1 MNSLFFIVIP
11 LVSIDKILAQ
21 QNGFEKQIGE
31 RHPGRS
37 EAAKVPSVISTPV
50 MFVSPNAVAPSS
62 TLTFLFWQ
70 EHLTR
75 FMINSSSPSRDF
87 FFLWCQST
95 IFTVL
100 LFYLP
105 FFFWGSFALF
115 YQYSWFLILEE
126 LQTHYSNI
134 FLQLLPSQYHH
145 I

>member
-62 TLTFLFWQ
+62 TLTLLFWQ
-70 EHLTR
+70 EHLTG

-105 FFFWGSFALF
+105 FFLRLICSILPI
-115 YQYSWFLILEE
+115 FLI
-126 LQTHYSNI
+126 SNI
-134 FLQLLPSQYHH
+134 GRTPNSLFKYFSTVTS
-145 I
+145 